1 MIDVAE
7 LFEKIESKQFEI
19 DYNNN
24 VTKSI
29 EEYSKAEGKIEA
41 LECVKR
47 LIAERNGIKY
57 AAQISNRFES
67 KRRKYKKKQLK
78 NLFLEKRN

>member
-19 DYNNN
+19 DYDNN

-41 LECVKR
+41 LEWVKR
-47 LIAERNGIKY
+47 LIAEESGDEFMIDNTIKLGK
-57 AAQISNRFES
+57 EWD
-67 KRRKYKKKQLK
+67 
-78 NLFLEKRN
+78 

>member
-41 LECVKR
+41 LEWVKR
-47 LIAERNGIKY
+47 LIAEECEDEFMIDNTIKLGK
-57 AAQISNRFES
+57 EWD
-67 KRRKYKKKQLK
+67 
-78 NLFLEKRN
+78 